1 MNTLIENI
9 FLNLNFYICFER
21 VLLSTQA
28 YVLFEPRKLTF
39 GPPPPLSYTRK
50 PVAVTCPGLKC
61 Y

>member
-9 FLNLNFYICFER
+9 FLNLNFNICFER

-39 GPPPPLSYTRK
+39 GPPSLSYTRK
-50 PVAVTCPGLKC
+50 LVAVTCPGLKC